1 MESFARRI
9 IDWYDRGHRDF
20 PWRNTKD
27 PYHIWV
33 SEIMLQQTRA
43 ETVISYYNR
52 FMARFPTLEALA
64 NAKETEL
71 LKAWEGLGYYSR
83 ARNLQKC
90 AVQVLTEYGGHFPE
104 TPEELMRLP
113 GIGPYTAGAV
123 ASIAFGCR
131 CSAVDGN
138 VLRVMARVEG
148 IEDDIRRPE
157 TVRLIRERTDARLPD
172 RDCDRFSNAMMEL
185 GACICVPRHPQC
197 EECPVAELCQARK
210 TGRQEQLPVRSK
222 AKPQRVENRD
232 ILLLYFNDRVLV
244 ERQGEGL
251 LEGLYFFPSLTDW
264 HSEEERLAWLSGQ
277 GMTCQLLCEQKPA
290 RHVFSHVIWE
300 MRIYEYRVTTL
311 RRDKRTWVTAKQLVE
326 LPMATAIKKARQYC
340 LARLNENASVI
351 YNLPL
356 HR

>member
-1 MESFARRI
+1 
-9 IDWYDRGHRDF
+9 
-20 PWRNTKD
+20 
-27 PYHIWV
+27 
-33 SEIMLQQTRA
+33 
-43 ETVISYYNR
+43 
-52 FMARFPTLEALA
+52 
-64 NAKETEL
+64 
-71 LKAWEGLGYYSR
+71 
-83 ARNLQKC
+83 
-90 AVQVLTEYGGHFPE
+90 
-104 TPEELMRLP
+104 MRLP

-251 LEGLYFFPSLTDW
+251 LEGLYSFPSLTDW

-300 MRIYEYRVTTL
+300 MRIYEYRVTRL

-326 LPMATAIKKARQYC
+326 LHMATAIKKARQYC

>member
-43 ETVISYYNR
+43 ETVVSYYNR

-90 AVQVLTEYGGHFPE
+90 AVQALTEYGGHFPE

-185 GACICVPRHPQC
+185 GPASVCPGIRSAKSVRWPICVRHGKPADRNSCRCAPKPNPSGWKIGISFFFILMTGYWWSDRGRDFLRACIP
-197 EECPVAELCQARK
+197 
-210 TGRQEQLPVRSK
+210 
-222 AKPQRVENRD
+222 
-232 ILLLYFNDRVLV
+232 
-244 ERQGEGL
+244 
-251 LEGLYFFPSLTDW
+251 FP
-264 HSEEERLAWLSGQ
+264 A
-277 GMTCQLLCEQKPA
+277 
-290 RHVFSHVIWE
+290 
-300 MRIYEYRVTTL
+300 
-311 RRDKRTWVTAKQLVE
+311 
-326 LPMATAIKKARQYC
+326 
-340 LARLNENASVI
+340 
-351 YNLPL
+351 
-356 HR
+356 